1 MLGAMSQGRENANVG
16 MTLRFEI
23 FPSDLDATADFYTRV
38 LGFHIT
44 DDRRAEAEPYIAFR
58 RDDVRVGALRDM
70 VKPPA
75 SDRRPPVGVELVFEV
90 DDVDA
95 ELAQVRASD
104 WPIEEDLVERPWGL
118 RDFRILDPSGYYL
131 RVTARERAR
140 P

>member
-1 MLGAMSQGRENANVG
+1 

-38 LGFHIT
+38 LRFDIT
-44 DDRRAEAEPYIAFR
+44 NDRRAEAEPYIAFR

-70 VKPPA
+70 GEPPG
-75 SDRRPPVGVELVFEV
+75 SDRRPPVGVELVLEV

-95 ELAQVRASD
+95 ELARVRALD
-104 WPIEEDLVERPWGL
+104 WPIAEDLVERPWGL
-118 RDFRILDPSGYYL
+118 KDFRILDPSGYYL
-131 RVTARERAR
+131 RVTTRDPAR